1 MLKQF
6 KAAKKLLNLLNYLV
20 VIAIDEEEYLH
31 LSCLLEEIFP
41 KSQMQ
46 MISSVI
52 NPKGNRR
59 DNEFCRYEEY
69 TFFIYIRSVSISSN
83 SSDML

>member
-1 MLKQF
+1 MLKRL
-6 KAAKKLLNLLNYLV
+6 KSEKKILNLRNSV
-20 VIAIDEEEYLH
+20 VIVTIDEGEYLY
-31 LSCLLEEIFP
+31 LGCLLEEIFP

-69 TFFIYIRSVSISSN
+69 TFFTYIRSVSISSN
-83 SSDML
+83 GSDML